1 MGRAEAN
8 MIVDAPINAVWD
20 CLNDIDNT
28 PKWVLGL
35 EAAEIK
41 SQRGEYGLGTVYVD
55 HNRLGPIPQT
65 TPWTIT
71 VFEPMATQVHESA
84 SSVLPSKMILKL
96 RSAAKGTHV
105 QMIVKYRFLPRL
117 GVIGTVLERLLMNT
131 LLNQALK
138 QNLARLNAYL

>member
-8 MIVDAPINAVWD
+8 MIVDAPIDAVWN

-28 PKWVLGL
+28 PKWVVGL

-41 SQRGEYGLGTVYVD
+41 SVRGEYGIGTIYVD

-84 SSVLPSKMILKL
+84 SAVLPSKMILKL
-96 RSAAKGTHV
+96 RREAQRTHV

-117 GVIGTVLERLLMNT
+117 GVISRMLERLLMNT
-131 LLNQALK
+131 LLKQVLK
-138 QNLARLNAYL
+138 QNLASLDAYL